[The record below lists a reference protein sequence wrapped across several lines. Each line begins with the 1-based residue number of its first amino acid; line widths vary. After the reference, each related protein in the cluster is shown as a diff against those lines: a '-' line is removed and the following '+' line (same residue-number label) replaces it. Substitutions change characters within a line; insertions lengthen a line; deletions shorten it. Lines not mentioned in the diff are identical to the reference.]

1 MIRINQIKLS
11 IFEAGEDK
19 ERELQLV
26 KERAAR
32 LLKTDTENIRK
43 LRLIRRSIDAR
54 DRSDIR
60 FVYTVSVKLR
70 DSVAGGRADTEA
82 AYIEKLHNKNIKLDE
97 YIPVSI
103 PKLPEE
109 RLREAGRPVVVGMG
123 PCGLFAALT
132 LARAGLRPIVIER
145 GSRVDKRRDKVE
157 DFLSGGRLDPES
169 NIQFGE
175 GGAGAFSDGK
185 LVTSIK
191 GRDDLVRFVLE
202 EFNRHGAPEEILYDQ
217 KPHVGTDILCDV
229 VASIREE
236 IIELGGE
243 VHFDTK
249 LIGLELSVDEPAFP
263 EAARASVSSD
273 GKEGSASASDKAL
286 AASESSDTGMGAR
299 SADWRPHKGSEKLCG
314 IELCS
319 RGKSFKLEASD
330 LILAIGHSAR
340 DTYELLYEAGFAM
353 EAKPFAVGV
362 RVQHPQRLLDEE
374 LYGAERLEEKRRI
387 LGPAAYKLTHTCG
400 DGRGV
405 YSFCM
410 CPGGYVINSS
420 SEEGRLCINGMSYHD
435 RASENANSAIIV
447 SVRPEDM
454 EGDSALKGMEFQRR
468 LEERAY
474 GLLSG
479 VIPYETYKEFR
490 DGESSPL
497 GVSSFEN
504 VTKGYSGAADVASVL
519 PEFVRRDIIEGM
531 SAFGRSIKGFDS
543 EETLISGVEARTSAP
558 LRILRGE
565 DMQSEVR
572 GIYPAGEG
580 AGYAG
585 GITSSAVDGIKA
597 ALRIIKKYA
606 DPG

>member
-32 LLKTDTENIRK
+32 LLKTDADNIRK

-82 AYIEKLHNKNIKLDE
+82 AYIGKLHNKNIKLDE

-132 LARAGLRPIVIER
+132 LARAGLKPIVIER

-202 EFNRHGAPEEILYDQ
+202 EFNRHGAPGEILYDQ

-249 LIGLELSVDEPAFP
+249 LIGLELSDAETAFP
-263 EAARASVSSD
+263 
-273 GKEGSASASDKAL
+273 G
-286 AASESSDTGMGAR
+286 ASEAQ
-299 SADWRPHKGSEKLCG
+299 AGSKRLCG

-319 RGKSFKLEASD
+319 KGKSFKIEARD

-400 DGRGV
+400 DKRGV

-454 EGDSALKGMEFQRR
+454 EGDSPLKGMEFQRR

-474 GLLSG
+474 RLLSG
-479 VIPYETYKEFR
+479 IIPYETYKEFK
-490 DGESSPL
+490 DGEGSPL

-543 EETLISGVEARTSAP
+543 EETLISGVEARTSSP

-565 DMQSEVR
+565 DMQSEVK